1 MLKKV
6 QYCAIMKSKGGVKM
20 KYENEVKR
28 ISELLNSGKY
38 AVFFGGAGV
47 STASGIPD
55 FRGSKGLYTVSDE
68 PCEYFLSR
76 DCLISEPDRFY
87 SFLKEKMIYPDAAP
101 NDCHKVLAK
110 LEEKGKIKAVIT
122 QNIDGLH
129 QAAGS
134 RRVIE
139 LHGTM
144 SRAYCD
150 RCGKLY
156 PPESLEGETLPSCSC
171 GGLIRPDVTLYGE
184 ALDPVAFASAED
196 EIKRA
201 EVLIVCGT
209 SLTVNPAASF
219 VGRFRGEHLIIVN
232 LSPTPYDHMAEYVIR
247 EPACDFFS
255 QLVAFLEG

>member
-1 MLKKV
+1 
-6 QYCAIMKSKGGVKM
+6 M
-20 KYENEVKR
+20 KYENEVKI

-68 PCEYFLSR
+68 PVEYFLSR

-87 SFLKEKMIYPDAAP
+87 GFLREKMVYPDAAP
-101 NDCHKVLAK
+101 NECHKVLAS
-110 LEEKGKIKAVIT
+110 LETKGKIKAVIT

-144 SRAYCD
+144 NRAFCD

-156 PPESLEGETLPSCSC
+156 PSESFESESLPFCSC

-184 ALDPVAFASAED
+184 ALDPVAFTYAEE
-196 EIKRA
+196 EIERA
-201 EVLIVCGT
+201 DVLIVGGT

-232 LSPTPYDHMAEYVIR
+232 LTETPYDHMAEFVIR
-247 EPACDFFS
+247 RPVCEFFS
-255 QLVAFLEG
+255 LLQELT